1 MTNKKRANKI
11 AKITVASAIALSA
24 LAQPLG
30 NVVTVKASEAPATT
44 KAESKLLQATGLQSS
59 FPVTLKNAQFTS
71 TDTSIPDWDVVNVS
85 SSSSL
90 FDLVNLSIG
99 TKQSDGYFKVN
110 GTSTLGINPN
120 GQGGF
125 RAKSQYS
132 STVLPG
138 VNEFG
143 IRQILN
149 TIPGMTYVFSFDKE
163 GLSAQSAHVQANR
176 VYNQSVT
183 KGTFTFS
190 GTQFSYRGVKQTA
203 SYTFTAESEKTALVI
218 LFSSIGMDEPGVG
231 ETQYNNFNLTASGTE
246 SIATPTINTVTDD
259 DTVVTGTGTA
269 GKTVRVELPD
279 GTIKTGTVG
288 SDGKYSIE
296 IPKQAKDKVIK
307 VMLYDTQGN
316 VSPEASTTVV
326 AATVAPPT
334 INAVTSDD
342 TTVKGTGVNGAT
354 VTLTIG
360 GTNYTGTVSGGE
372 YSITIPKQSA
382 GTVITATESLN
393 GKTSTSVNTT
403 VTQGSVAAP
412 TINGVKSDDTTVK
425 GRGIPGATVTV
436 TIAGQERTATVDANG
451 DYSVTIPAQAV
462 GTEITAKQTL
472 NGKTSDSVSTTVTQG
487 TVAAPTIGA
496 VTTDDTTVKG
506 TGING
511 ATVTV
516 TIGSQDYTA
525 TVSGGEYSVTIPK
538 QAYGTQ
544 ITAKQALNG
553 QTSSSVNTTVTQGTV
568 AAPTINPVITDDT
581 SVKGTGIN
589 GATVTITIGSET
601 YTGTVSN
608 GAYAITIPKQAVGTV
623 ISAKQTLNGKTSSSV
638 NTTVTQGTV
647 SAPTINAVTTDD
659 TTVKGTGINGAT
671 VTVTI
676 GSQDYTA
683 TVSGGEY
690 SVTIPKQ
697 AVGTQISAKQSLNG
711 QTSSS
716 VNTTVTQGTI
726 AAPVISPVTSD
737 DTTVK
742 GTGIKGAVVTVTIDG
757 HDYTGLVDDDGDY
770 SITIVKQPAGTTIT
784 AKQEINNK
792 VSSNATATVTQG
804 AVTPPTVN
812 PVTTDD
818 TAVTGTGMKGATVK
832 LTIGGIDYTG
842 TVDNDGNYSIAILKQ
857 PAGTVITATET
868 LNGKTS
874 SATIT
879 AVTQGTVAAPTIN
892 SLTTEDTTARGTGI
906 TGAVVTITIG
916 SNTYTGT
923 VTNGEYAITIPKQAV
938 GTVVNAKQTLNDKT
952 SANAS
957 TTVTQGSI
965 AAPTVNAVTTDSTTV
980 TGTGVVGAT
989 VTVTIGST
997 PYTGTVAANGTYSIT
1012 IPKQPFGTAI
1022 TVKQALN
1029 GKTSTNASTT
1039 VTQGTVAAPTISAV
1053 TTDDTTAKGTGV
1065 VGATVTVTI
1074 GSNNYTGTVAANG
1087 TYSITIPK
1095 QPFGTAITVKQA
1107 LNGKTSTNAST
1118 TVTQGTVAA
1127 PTISAVTTDDTTAK
1141 GTGIAGATVTVTIG
1155 SNNYTGTVAANG
1167 TYSITIPKQ
1176 PFGTAITVKQALNGK
1191 TSTNASTTV
1200 TQGTVAAPTI
1210 NAVTTDD
1217 TTVKGTGI
1225 VGATVTVT
1233 IGSNNYTG
1241 TVAANGTYSITIP
1254 KQAAGTVI
1262 SAKQTLNSKTSSS
1275 VNTTVTSTQ
1284 TTLTADSFTVGVD
1297 SYIKGTYTGS
1307 GVAKLAIEVN
1317 GTLQQKITA
1326 TGSPYQ
1332 YYAKG
1337 KVTAETDQVYVI
1349 SYNANGDQLKRV
1361 KVDVKRPTAG
1371 KLTPD
1376 TYYLGSDNYV
1386 TGTLTGDISKF
1397 SLTVNG
1403 TEYTKINVT
1412 TAPTFRYYANNLI
1425 RSLTDIVTVNG
1436 YDSTGKLLDSKTVTV
1451 GQDRGNPGTIATV
1464 APFKLGKDS
1473 YVTGTYTG
1481 DIAKV
1486 ELQVNDTPLQRIN
1499 VAADGTIKYYAKGKI
1514 TATTDVVKLVGYN
1527 SAGIAVSTKVVTV
1540 SNSDGSITANP
1551 FVIGTDSYVKGTYTG
1566 DVAKISLTLNGDKKT
1581 TITVPTPGPNYQ
1593 YYAKT
1598 LITSDT
1604 DVVVMT
1610 AYDATGG
1617 VLDTKTVAVSKPT
1630 VVTRGTVTPSAYK
1643 IGTNTYVDG
1652 TYTGDVAKVALE
1664 VNGVLNASIPAT
1676 GNTIHYY
1683 AGSLIANKTDVVNVI
1698 VYDAVGKQL
1707 DKKPVTITAPEGTV
1721 TPNTLK
1727 TTDGYLTGSATGDV
1741 AKVTLSVNGVKQ
1753 VSIAVVQADGTYRY
1767 YVKPLALTPTDVVK
1781 VIGLDSRG
1789 NEITTGDVTI
1799 TN

>member
-30 NVVTVKASEAPATT
+30 TVVTVKAAEAPATT
-44 KAESKLLQATGLQSS
+44 KAESKLLQATGLKASL
-59 FPVTLKNAQFTS
+59 PVTLKNAQFTS
-71 TDTSIPDWDVVNVS
+71 TDTDIPDWYFTLGYGTTSQDAY
-85 SSSSL
+85 SL
-90 FDLVNLSIG
+90 G
-99 TKQSDGYFKVN
+99 RKQSDGFFYIPSQ
-110 GTSTLGINPN
+110 TSAISPD

-125 RAKSQYS
+125 KARVTDSNRLFA
-132 STVLPG
+132 
-138 VNEFG
+138 
-143 IRQILN
+143 IRQKID
-149 TIPGMTYVFSFDKE
+149 TIPGLTYTLSFTRQATDNPPYQALCQELRVFARDPDIGDAGGINGPWIARVKSVGGDIPRVETMSFVAT
-163 GLSAQSAHVQANR
+163 S
-176 VYNQSVT
+176 
-183 KGTFTFS
+183 
-190 GTQFSYRGVKQTA
+190 KQTLL
-203 SYTFTAESEKTALVI
+203 SLVFWTSNGLPGGTVKYNGFTLA
-218 LFSSIGMDEPGVG
+218 
-231 ETQYNNFNLTASGTE
+231 ASGTE
-246 SIATPTINTVTDD
+246 SIATPTINAVTDN
-259 DTVVTGTGTA
+259 DTVVTGTGAA
-269 GKTVRVELPD
+269 GKTARIELPD
-279 GTIKTGTVG
+279 GTFRTGTVEA
-288 SDGKYSIE
+288 DGKYSIE

-307 VMLYDTQGN
+307 VMLYDGEGN

-326 AATVAPPT
+326 ADTVAPPT
-334 INAVTSDD
+334 IKPVTSDD

-372 YSITIPKQSA
+372 YNITIPKQNA
-382 GTVITATESLN
+382 GTVISATESLN

-412 TINGVKSDDTTVK
+412 TINSVKSDDTTVK

-436 TIAGQERTATVDANG
+436 TIAGQGRTATVDANG

-544 ITAKQALNG
+544 ITAKQTLNG

-623 ISAKQTLNGKTSSSV
+623 ISAKQTLNGQTSSSV

-742 GTGIKGAVVTVTIDG
+742 GTGIKGAVVTLTIDG

-784 AKQEINNK
+784 AKQEINSK

-923 VTNGEYAITIPKQAV
+923 VTNGEYAITIPKQAA

-1107 LNGKTSTNAST
+1107 LNGKTSANAST

-1191 TSTNASTTV
+1191 TSANASTTV

-1225 VGATVTVT
+1225 AGATVTVT

-1436 YDSTGKLLDSKTVTV
+1436 YDSTGTLLDSKTVTV

-1514 TATTDVVKLVGYN
+1514 NATTDVVKLVGYN

-1593 YYAKT
+1593 YYAKS

-1617 VLDTKTVAVSKPT
+1617 VLDTKTVAVSKKPT
-1630 VVTRGTVTPSAYK
+1630 VDTRGTVTPSAYK

-1698 VYDAVGKQL
+1698 VYDATGKQL

-1727 TTDGYLTGSATGDV
+1727 TTDSYLTGSATGDV

-1753 VSIAVVQADGTYRY
+1753 ASITVVQADGTYRY